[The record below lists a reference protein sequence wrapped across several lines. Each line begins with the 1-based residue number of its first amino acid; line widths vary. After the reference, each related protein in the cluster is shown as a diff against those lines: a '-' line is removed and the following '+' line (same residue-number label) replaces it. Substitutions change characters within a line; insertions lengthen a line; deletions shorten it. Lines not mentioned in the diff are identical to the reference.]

1 MTNVQNDR
9 EVIDLCLA
17 DGAEGVRQMIA
28 DVRTLADLFRR
39 HDIAPA
45 HVAMAQLAQDLGAL
59 IVLIDSLRAPVATF
73 ASAAALPSSDDVE
86 QMART
91 LESVVGAQAA
101 QDWLTVADVLEYD
114 LDPALASWL
123 TRFESASAAVKAA

>member
-17 DGAEGVRQMIA
+17 DGAEGVRQMMT

-39 HDIAPA
+39 RDIAPA

-59 IVLIDSLRAPVATF
+59 IVLIDSLREPVASF

-91 LESVVGAQAA
+91 LESVVSAQAA
-101 QDWLTVADVLEYD
+101 QDWLTVSDVLEFD
-114 LDPALASWL
+114 LEPGLTTWLARL
-123 TRFESASAAVKAA
+123 ESASAAMRAA